1 MTSNN
6 NGKHKLEEEDAES
19 STMRKRLR
27 PFDVDGGDNDDS
39 NSTEEE
45 MEEEEEE
52 EKEVEEEVSSEEM
65 SMNQL
70 DTSEEKLYARRAC
83 DMLFSDDGSTPSTLL
98 EPSTPKV
105 IGAPTR
111 RATMKTTMMMTTSE
125 CR

>member
-1 MTSNN
+1 MASNN

-27 PFDVDGGDNDDS
+27 PSNDDGGDDDDS

-45 MEEEEEE
+45 TEEEEE

-83 DMLFSDDGSTPSTLL
+83 DMLFSDDGSTPSTSL

-105 IGAPTR
+105 TGAPMR
-111 RATMKTTMMMTTSE
+111 RAAMKTMTMMMTSE